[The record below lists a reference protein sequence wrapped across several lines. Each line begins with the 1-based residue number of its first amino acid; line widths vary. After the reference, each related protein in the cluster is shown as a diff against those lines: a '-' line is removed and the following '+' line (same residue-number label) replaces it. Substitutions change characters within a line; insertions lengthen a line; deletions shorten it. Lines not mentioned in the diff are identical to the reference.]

1 MHDFVLLLIAALGG
15 AGIATITMSAMVSS
29 KLDYEHK
36 MLGEL
41 KEKYEHTDFVS
52 QDRARQ
58 RNAMEWRAI
67 QAERQLVEAQER
79 IHYAQQALTKVN
91 VEYFG
96 PRACIMAANTAL
108 DGGHTTGQEEGE
120 RSP

>member
-1 MHDFVLLLIAALGG
+1 MVLFVLFLVATFGG
-15 AGIATITMSAMVSS
+15 AGIAYVAMSAMVRQ
-29 KLDYEHK
+29 KLDHCNDLYES
-36 MLGEL
+36 LGETL
-41 KEKYEHTDFVS
+41 DVLEASNS
-52 QDRARQ
+52 QLRKAHS
-58 RNAMEWRAI
+58 
-67 QAERQLVEAQER
+67 R
-79 IHYAQQALTKVN
+79 IRYAKMALADVN